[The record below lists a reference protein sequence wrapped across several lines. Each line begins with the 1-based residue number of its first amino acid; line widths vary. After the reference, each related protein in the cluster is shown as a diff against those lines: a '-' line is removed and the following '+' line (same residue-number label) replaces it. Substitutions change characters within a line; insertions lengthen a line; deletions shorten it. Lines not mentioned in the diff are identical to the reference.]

1 MSVVKGI
8 FSGMQGKKEVVPSK
22 LVPSCG
28 HAYRM
33 SGNPSVPLALHP
45 YIKAPKLMP
54 DNIDYS
60 SRRQVLPCKGITH
73 KVLRREAVP
82 SAGAL
87 VPPTGIARH
96 EKRGLA
102 YLVEKPI
109 NLPIMPMSNPFS
121 SGMNNPL
128 AQPN

>member
-1 MSVVKGI
+1 MSVVKSI
-8 FSGMQGKKEVVPSK
+8 FAGMHGKKEVAPSRF
-22 LVPSCG
+22 VPSCG
-28 HAYRM
+28 HPYKM
-33 SGNPSVPLALHP
+33 SGNPSVPFEMHP
-45 YIKAPKLMP
+45 YQLPPKLMP
-54 DNIDYS
+54 DNMDYS
-60 SRRQVLPCKGITH
+60 TRRQVLPCKGITH
-73 KVLRREAVP
+73 KVLRREALP

-109 NLPIMPMSNPFS
+109 NLPIMPLSNPFS

-128 AQPN
+128 AQPR